1 MGFRI
6 SYKWFAFTKKG
17 NKSKFIEVS
26 NVIATKDIKKSNKN
40 LISKYGKNEQAIAY
54 PYGLINGDKIQA
66 IKNAHM
72 KYGFTLQEK
81 AVTPNVDNYKISR
94 ILVSNDAFET
104 LVKKWDGFDEEN

>member
-1 MGFRI
+1 
-6 SYKWFAFTKKG
+6 
-17 NKSKFIEVS
+17 
-26 NVIATKDIKKSNKN
+26 
-40 LISKYGKNEQAIAY
+40 
-54 PYGLINGDKIQA
+54 
-66 IKNAHM
+66 M